1 MREGKA
7 VEMLGKECGGAG
19 PKWTMRRPARRG
31 SGRHRSETRQYVV
44 SPICRNMDLTAK
56 LGKTINLI
64 CSITKM
70 QKETQHGKYNL
81 CRDGCPQGHLF
92 SLLLQII

>member
-1 MREGKA
+1 MG
-7 VEMLGKECGGAG
+7 VLGGGE
-19 PKWTMRRPARRG
+19 PTRRRG
-31 SGRHRSETRQYVV
+31 SARPRNEVRQYVV

-70 QKETQHGKYNL
+70 QK
-81 CRDGCPQGHLF
+81 GHLF